1 MYWLKKVI
9 VYQTIKNKNKRK
21 IFRAKEIKYFTDYV
35 VIVEKSWREQ
45 VFKNYNNLVVD
56 SDDFSDLKLKKTCNN
71 PKNK

>member
-1 MYWLKKVI
+1 MHWLKKVI
-9 VYQTIKNKNKRK
+9 VYQTIKNKDKK
-21 IFRAKEIKYFTDYV
+21 KKFIAKEIRYFSDYI

-45 VFKNYNNLVVD
+45 VFKNYNNMVID